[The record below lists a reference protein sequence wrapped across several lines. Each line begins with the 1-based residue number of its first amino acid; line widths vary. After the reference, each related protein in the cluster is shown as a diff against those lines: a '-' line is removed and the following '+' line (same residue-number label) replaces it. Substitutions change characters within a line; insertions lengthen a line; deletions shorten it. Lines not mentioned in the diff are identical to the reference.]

1 MYSSCLTLIQ
11 YNSFI
16 YECQEYYVKK
26 MYLVNKRVLFV
37 KTGVS
42 NIKRGEQINIH
53 LLRLGVDVN

>member
-1 MYSSCLTLIQ
+1 
-11 YNSFI
+11 
-16 YECQEYYVKK
+16 
-26 MYLVNKRVLFV
+26 VLFV